1 MRRPVPCHRSRRRF
15 LCDVFMCEYS
25 FVYRR
30 FLLNIMVKT
39 SHEINNFFLF
49 ITHCHGN
56 AAAHTLY
63 VLQKRQHRHLKLRG
77 MIRRR

>member
-49 ITHCHGN
+49 I
-56 AAAHTLY
+56 L
-63 VLQKRQHRHLKLRG
+63 LSR
-77 MIRRR
+77 